1 MVFSMN
7 SRTLPYVMGALCIIP
22 LGGTLYRLAEII
34 TTGVWRFNFNPEL
47 VDRLPL
53 FLHGI
58 GMALFLVV
66 GAAQFSSKLR
76 VKHRNLHH
84 ILGRVAGFGAIL
96 GGLTGVWMTLLHLEI
111 STPLLIIG
119 RLLFGSAIVGFTVLA
134 IRSAIK
140 RDFVTH
146 REWIIRA
153 YAIAMAAGTL
163 PFVFLPVFLI
173 IGEPSPIIDDVIQ
186 ITGWMINFAIAEAII
201 KRTRR
206 KSSPTLKGAIT

>member
-7 SRTLPYVMGALCIIP
+7 TRAVPIILAALCIIP

-58 GMALFLVV
+58 GMALFLVL
-66 GAAQFSSKLR
+66 GALQFSPKLR
-76 VKHRNLHH
+76 VKRPNLHRT
-84 ILGRVAGFGAIL
+84 LGRTAGVGALL
-96 GGLTGVWMTLLHLEI
+96 GGVTGIWMTLAHLEI
-111 STPLLIIG
+111 STPLLIAG
-119 RLLFGSAIVGFTVLA
+119 RLLFGSAMIGFTVLA
-134 IRSAIK
+134 IRCAMN
-140 RDFVTH
+140 RDFITH

-163 PFVFLPVFLI
+163 PFVFFPVFLI
-173 IGEPSPIIDDVIQ
+173 FGDPSPILDDVIQ
-186 ITGWMINFAIAEAII
+186 IAGWMINFAIAEVII
-201 KRTRR
+201 KRTRH
-206 KSSPTLKGAIT
+206 KPTPALKGATA